1 LVLRPEADCPSRFPT
16 TTAIEKLVS
25 AVVSLVVSLA
35 TGETTEAAMVGKD
48 GAIGIS
54 SALDGKVS
62 LSSAI
67 VQLSGDAMVCD
78 PAAFK
83 GAALQSETDF
93 QDHAA

>member
-1 LVLRPEADCPSRFPT
+1 
-16 TTAIEKLVS
+16 
-25 AVVSLVVSLA
+25 
-35 TGETTEAAMVGKD
+35 MVGKD